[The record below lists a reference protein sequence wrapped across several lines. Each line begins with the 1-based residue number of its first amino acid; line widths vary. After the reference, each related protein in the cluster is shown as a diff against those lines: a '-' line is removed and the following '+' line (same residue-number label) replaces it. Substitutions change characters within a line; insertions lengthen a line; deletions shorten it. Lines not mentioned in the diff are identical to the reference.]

1 MKYLL
6 TKKQFQFLTE
16 NIYEDINP
24 ADPDSYDDL
33 INKSSYVGTKS
44 TELEME
50 RKRQQELKN
59 QEELKKAEE
68 LKKQENIPSQTT
80 TSSGSSETK
89 SVSETILDTAKNQV
103 GIKYKWGGTKPTTGF
118 DCSGLVSY
126 VTGLPRQTANGY
138 FSTMTKVSKKDVKPG
153 DIVFFGNGST
163 QKAGHAGIVKTV
175 DENGNISSMIHARGR
190 QSCPGDK
197 VTPNCKVEETT
208 NMDWYK
214 PILGY
219 GRVS

>member
-59 QEELKKAEE
+59 QEELKKSEE
-68 LKKQENIPSQTT
+68 LKKQEDTPSQTT
-80 TSSGSSETK
+80 TSTGSSETK
-89 SVSETILDTAKNQV
+89 SVSETILNTAKNQV
-103 GIKYKWGGTKPTTGF
+103 GIKYKWGGTKPSTGF

-126 VTGLPRQTANGY
+126 VTGLPRKTANGY
-138 FSTMTKVSKKDVKPG
+138 FSSMTKVSKKDVKPG
-153 DIVFFGNGST
+153 DIVFFGTGS
-163 QKAGHAGIVKTV
+163 AHHAGIVKTV

-208 NMDWYK
+208 NMEWYK

>member
-59 QEELKKAEE
+59 QEELKKSEE
-68 LKKQENIPSQTT
+68 LKKQQDTSSQTT
-80 TSSGSSETK
+80 TSTGSSETK

-103 GIKYKWGGTKPTTGF
+103 GIKYKWGGTKPSSGF

-126 VTGLPRQTANGY
+126 VTGLP
-138 FSTMTKVSKKDVKPG
+138 M
-153 DIVFFGNGST
+153 DILV
-163 QKAGHAGIVKTV
+163 
-175 DENGNISSMIHARGR
+175 R
-190 QSCPGDK
+190 
-197 VTPNCKVEETT
+197 
-208 NMDWYK
+208 
-214 PILGY
+214 
-219 GRVS
+219 